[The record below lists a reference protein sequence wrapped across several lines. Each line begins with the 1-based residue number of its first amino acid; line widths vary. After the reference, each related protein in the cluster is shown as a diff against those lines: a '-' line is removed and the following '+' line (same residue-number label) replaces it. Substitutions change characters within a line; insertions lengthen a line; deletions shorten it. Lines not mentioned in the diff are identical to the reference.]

1 VAFNPPVAAPV
12 ACPQCRQINRPGA
25 LYCVTCGTPLVAA
38 AQITASLI
46 SERDQVRRAAR
57 HKAEVCPRLEPGERG
72 PNWQAFG
79 LSSVGRVRVNNED
92 SVLVSPL
99 RGGGW
104 LLIVADGM
112 GGAEAGEVASAT
124 SAVLVRELIEN
135 HLTAHPR
142 PASDHRSQLAQAG
155 EAANAAIF
163 GRARAQPELRGM
175 GCTLTV
181 ALVQGYCLELAH
193 VGDSRAYHLSADRHF
208 QQLTLDHT
216 IVEHMLRQGYITPEE
231 AREHPLRNQLYR
243 AVGTDAALEVDTY
256 IEALQPTDRL
266 LLCSDGLT
274 LHCADDEIAGILASA
289 RSPETAARALVGRA
303 LDYGAEDNV
312 SVAVL
317 MVA

>member
-1 VAFNPPVAAPV
+1 VASPV
-12 ACPQCRQINRPGA
+12 ACPQCQQVNRPGA
-25 LYCVTCGTPLVAA
+25 LYCVSCGTPLVAA

-46 SERDQVRRAAR
+46 SERDQVRQAR
-57 HKAEVCPRLEPGERG
+57 RSKAEICPRLGPGERG
-72 PNWQAFG
+72 PNWQGFG
-79 LSSVGRVRVNNED
+79 LSTVGRVRVNNED

-124 SAVLVRELIEN
+124 SAMLVRELVEH
-135 HLTAHPR
+135 HLAARPR
-142 PASDHRSQLAQAG
+142 PTTDHRSQLAQAV
-155 EAANAAIF
+155 EAANAAIY
-163 GRARAQPELRGM
+163 GRARDHAEMHGM

-216 IVEHMLRQGYITPEE
+216 MVEHMVRQGYLTPDE
-231 AREHPLRNQLYR
+231 ARQHPLRNQLYR
-243 AVGTDAALEVDTY
+243 AVGTDRTIEVDTY
-256 IEALQPTDRL
+256 IHALEPTDRL

-274 LHCADDEIAGILASA
+274 LHCSDEEIAGILASA
-289 RSPETAARALVGRA
+289 RTPETAARALVGRA

>member
-1 VAFNPPVAAPV
+1 VASPV
-12 ACPQCRQINRPGA
+12 ACPQCQQVNRPGA
-25 LYCVTCGTPLVAA
+25 LYCVSCGTPLVAA

-46 SERDQVRRAAR
+46 SERDQVRQVGRN
-57 HKAEVCPRLEPGERG
+57 KAEICPRLAPGDRG

-124 SAVLVRELIEN
+124 SAMLVRELVEH
-135 HLTAHPR
+135 HLAARPR
-142 PASDHRSQLAQAG
+142 PTTDHRSQLAQAV
-155 EAANAAIF
+155 EAANAAIY
-163 GRARAQPELRGM
+163 GRARDHAEMHGM

-181 ALVQGYCLELAH
+181 ALVQGSCLELAH

-216 IVEHMLRQGYITPEE
+216 MVEHMVRQGYITPDE
-231 AREHPLRNQLYR
+231 ARQHPLRNQLYR
-243 AVGTDAALEVDTY
+243 AVGTDRTIEVDTY
-256 IEALQPTDRL
+256 IHALEPTDRL

-274 LHCADDEIAGILASA
+274 LHCADEEIAGILASA
-289 RSPETAARALVGRA
+289 RTPETAARALVGRA